1 MNTTPDT
8 VSTAFQMLTALGIV
22 LGGLLIAFYFM
33 KRFLKRDVGGSKEQL
48 IKVIAS
54 QYIGLKKNISLV
66 EIPGSILVVG
76 VSNDNISLL
85 TKIEDKV
92 VLDVLRQESSR
103 GTLSLAAQL
112 QRLTG
117 KFKQA
122 KNSEYKKELLLS
134 NTFVE
139 GEICLSII
147 SRTSC
152 KRLLQADT

>member
-22 LGGLLIAFYFM
+22 LGGLLVVFYFM

-92 VLDVLRQESSR
+92 VLDVLHQGSSR
-103 GTLSLAAQL
+103 GTFSFSSHL

-122 KNSEYKKELLLS
+122 KNSE
-134 NTFVE
+134 
-139 GEICLSII
+139 
-147 SRTSC
+147 
-152 KRLLQADT
+152 

>member
-1 MNTTPDT
+1 MNTVPDT

-22 LGGLLIAFYFM
+22 LGGLLVAFYFM

-103 GTLSLAAQL
+103 GTLSFAAQL

-122 KNSEYKKELLLS
+122 KNSE
-134 NTFVE
+134 
-139 GEICLSII
+139 
-147 SRTSC
+147 
-152 KRLLQADT
+152 

>member
-1 MNTTPDT
+1 MNAAPDI
-8 VSTAFQMLTALGIV
+8 VSTALQMLTALGFV
-22 LGGLLIAFYFM
+22 LGGLLVVFYFM
-33 KRFLKRDVGGSKEQL
+33 KRFLKRDVGSSKGQV

-54 QYIGLKKNISLV
+54 QYIGIKKNISLV

-92 VLDVLRQESSR
+92 VLDVLRQKSSR
-103 GTLSLAAQL
+103 ITPSFSDHL

-122 KNSEYKKELLLS
+122 KDSE
-134 NTFVE
+134 
-139 GEICLSII
+139 
-147 SRTSC
+147 
-152 KRLLQADT
+152 